1 MQCQKKQASVVQR
14 IGLRP
19 TKPDIE
25 VRILSGAQM
34 EQWQMWSLRRTENPR
49 ELDRNQPAPQYG
61 DDSSAGQNAGLW
73 IRRSRVR
80 SPFFTQTMEAW
91 VSGRN
96 HLSAKEAVL
105 RDSKVRIFPFPQY
118 ARMVKW
124 LTRRSAK
131 PLSAG
136 SNPAPGS
143 QRELAQWSAR
153 MPYTHT
159 VSGSSPEF
167 PTNQEFYISLHP
179 QN

>member
-80 SPFFTQTMEAW
+80 SPFFTQTTEAW

-105 RDSKVRIFPFPQY
+105 RGSKVRIFPFPQN

-131 PLSAG
+131 PLPAG

-143 QRELAQWSAR
+143 IYLGA
-153 MPYTHT
+153 
-159 VSGSSPEF
+159 
-167 PTNQEFYISLHP
+167 
-179 QN
+179 